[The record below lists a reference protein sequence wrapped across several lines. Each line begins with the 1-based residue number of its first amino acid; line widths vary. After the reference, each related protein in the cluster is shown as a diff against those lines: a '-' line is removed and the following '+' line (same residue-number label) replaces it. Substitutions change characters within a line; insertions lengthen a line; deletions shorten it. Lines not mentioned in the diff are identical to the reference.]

1 MAAETTVRVWS
12 TEGEPLGSPL
22 GDKGERVP
30 PAGGPGPGGQFVEW
44 NDGLGH
50 YINNSFPANFTE
62 YAQTNSTD
70 DINSFFFYEVSST
83 SLTMMKRPI
92 FCCNVIG
99 YQ

>member
-83 SLTMMKRPI
+83 PLTMM
-92 FCCNVIG
+92 
-99 YQ
+99 